1 MEARRGISSRGGLG
15 VLLTAVLVACS
26 SPAASTT
33 VPTTTTSSV
42 PPTSTSTTVLETTV
56 PDSTSTTI
64 REPRESFIEDSIASL
79 DLAGKAAQLL
89 IVEFVGSDGSAALD
103 LLATYPLG
111 GFLLK
116 SANGNLA
123 SSIALTDMTSRLQN
137 ASAIPL
143 FIAVDQEGGRIDRVK
158 FEDVRR
164 FPSARIFGELG
175 DAALTE
181 QAAWATGVQ
190 LAELGINLDF
200 APVADVNVLGDDNP
214 AIGDRSYGS
223 DPELVAAMAVAAVQ
237 GFERAGIAA
246 AVKHFPGHG
255 NTAVDSHLGLPV
267 VLTDI
272 REWAATDRVPFEATI
287 RAGARMVMVAHVAFP
302 ALDADGLP
310 ASMSP
315 AITTGQL
322 RAALGFTGVI
332 VTDDLANMLAVAAW
346 APGERAVRALEAGSD
361 LILNPGDIEAAV
373 SAIVEAVADG
383 RISEELIDAALVRI
397 LDLKFDL
404 GLSEPRPSPM
414 DAETRAAVA
423 AARMAVADACAAVG
437 LDC

>member
-33 VPTTTTSSV
+33 VPTTTTSSS

-143 FIAVDQEGGRIDRVK
+143 FIAVDQEGGRID
-158 FEDVRR
+158 
-164 FPSARIFGELG
+164 
-175 DAALTE
+175 
-181 QAAWATGVQ
+181 
-190 LAELGINLDF
+190 
-200 APVADVNVLGDDNP
+200 
-214 AIGDRSYGS
+214 
-223 DPELVAAMAVAAVQ
+223 
-237 GFERAGIAA
+237 
-246 AVKHFPGHG
+246 
-255 NTAVDSHLGLPV
+255 
-267 VLTDI
+267 
-272 REWAATDRVPFEATI
+272 
-287 RAGARMVMVAHVAFP
+287 
-302 ALDADGLP
+302 
-310 ASMSP
+310 
-315 AITTGQL
+315 
-322 RAALGFTGVI
+322 
-332 VTDDLANMLAVAAW
+332 
-346 APGERAVRALEAGSD
+346 
-361 LILNPGDIEAAV
+361 
-373 SAIVEAVADG
+373 
-383 RISEELIDAALVRI
+383 
-397 LDLKFDL
+397 
-404 GLSEPRPSPM
+404 
-414 DAETRAAVA
+414 TR
-423 AARMAVADACAAVG
+423 
-437 LDC
+437 L